1 MTLTHDE
8 MIEILEEIAREST
21 NAAARI
27 AAIKVLREIDDGKP
41 ASGRSISPRP
51 VRRAPYMRARRLTR
65 AGRRPRD
72 GSRTDSRSGAARRAR
87 RDDRADNRTV
97 RPHWGATG
105 TGLGAL

>member
-41 ASGRSISPRP
+41 AQNIFAELDQGTQRF
-51 VRRAPYMRARRLTR
+51 
-65 AGRRPRD
+65 GK
-72 GSRTDSRSGAARRAR
+72 AA
-87 RDDRADNRTV
+87 
-97 RPHWGATG
+97 
-105 TGLGAL
+105 